1 MIMAQLKIPSP
12 LRAYTDGQAEVAVE
26 GENVGQV
33 LESLIQQHPDLRQH
47 LFNGHGEL
55 RPFVNLYKNSEDI
68 RHLQEMDTPVAEDD
82 RLMIVPSIAGG
93 LEKVDHSAIRTN
105 QALIIGLGVLA
116 FILNLPWLVVLV
128 ALVMAVGTVAKIPG
142 FGFVYRLFLKP
153 RGLVK
158 PDILEDNPEP
168 HRFAQGFGAVV
179 LGLASVA
186 LFLGASTLGWML
198 VWLVI
203 FLAGLNLFVG
213 FCTGCAIYYWLGRL
227 SVPGFV
233 KMPPGETFPGM
244 RPKAK
249 A

>member
-1 MIMAQLKIPSP
+1 MAQLKIPSP
-12 LRAYTDGQAEVAVE
+12 LRAFTNGQAEVAVA
-26 GENVGQV
+26 GENVEQV
-33 LESLIQQHPDLRQH
+33 MESLIQQHPDLHQH

-55 RPFVNLYKNSEDI
+55 RPFVNLYINSEDV
-68 RHLQEMDTPVAEDD
+68 RHLQKMDTPVNEAD

-93 LEKVDHSAIRTN
+93 LEKVDHSALRTN
-105 QALIIGLGVLA
+105 QAFIIGLSVLA
-116 FILNLPWLVVLV
+116 FIINFQWLIVLV
-128 ALVMAVGTVAKIPG
+128 ALVMALGTVQKVPA
-142 FGFVYRLFLKP
+142 FGFIYRLFLKP

-158 PDILEDNPEP
+158 PAVLDDNPEP

-179 LGLASVA
+179 MILAAVA
-186 LFLGASTLGWML
+186 LFLGAVTFGWIL
-198 VWLVI
+198 VWLVV

-213 FCTGCAIYYWLGRL
+213 FCVGCAIYYWLGRL
-227 SVPGFV
+227 SVPGFA

>member
-1 MIMAQLKIPSP
+1 MAQLKIPSP
-12 LRAYTDGQAEVAVE
+12 LRAYTQGQAEVAVD

-33 LESLIQQHPDLRQH
+33 MQSLIQQHPDLRQH

-55 RPFVNLYKNSEDI
+55 RPFVNLYINSEDV
-68 RHLQEMDTPVAEDD
+68 RHLQLMDTPVKETD

-93 LEKVDHSAIRTN
+93 LGMVDHSAIRTN
-105 QALIIGLGVLA
+105 QAFIISLSVLA
-116 FILNLPWLVVLV
+116 FILNLSWLVALV
-128 ALVMAVGTVAKIPG
+128 ALVMAIGAVRSVPG

-168 HRFAQGFGAVV
+168 HRFAQGFGAIVV
-179 LGLASVA
+179 GLAAVA
-186 LFLGASTLGWML
+186 LFLGASTVGWIL
-198 VWLVI
+198 VWLVV
-203 FLAGLNLFVG
+203 FLAGLNLFAG
-213 FCTGCAIYYWLGRL
+213 FCVGCAIYYWLGRL

-233 KMPPGETFPGM
+233 KMPPGNTFPGM

>member
-1 MIMAQLKIPSP
+1 MAQLKIPSP
-12 LRAYTDGQAEVAVE
+12 LRAYTDGQAEVAVQ
-26 GENVGQV
+26 GENVAQV
-33 LESLIQQHPDLRQH
+33 MESLIQQHPDLRQH

-55 RPFVNLYKNSEDI
+55 RPFVNLYINSEDV
-68 RHLQEMDTPVAEDD
+68 RHLQKMDTPVNEAD

-93 LEKVDHSAIRTN
+93 LEKVDHSALRTN
-105 QALIIGLGVLA
+105 QAFIIGLSILA
-116 FILNLPWLVVLV
+116 FILNQPWLVALV
-128 ALVMAVGTVAKIPG
+128 ALVMTFGTATKMPG
-142 FGFVYRLFLKP
+142 FGFVYRRFLKP

-158 PDILEDNPEP
+158 PDVLDDNPEP
-168 HRFAQGFGAVV
+168 HLFAQGFGAVV
-179 LGLASVA
+179 MVLASVA
-186 LFLGASTLGWML
+186 LFLGALTFGWIL
-198 VWLVI
+198 VWLVV

-213 FCTGCAIYYWLGRL
+213 FCAGYAIYYWLGRL